1 MHITFHKSNIILSIN
16 ATYFVLRYMNE
27 WHLRDGEVDNRGVLF
42 HKEVVLGESF
52 DAKHEVRRKF
62 GQLEPFEKI
71 LFVGFVLL
79 NVNEMGEHALI
90 FRGVLNILKT

>member
-1 MHITFHKSNIILSIN
+1 MWVKPNRSWYKCSSEL
-16 ATYFVLRYMNE
+16 Y
-27 WHLRDGEVDNRGVLF
+27 LRDGEIDNGRVFL

-52 DAKHEVRRKF
+52 DAEDEVWRQF

-79 NVNEMGEHALI
+79 KANDIEMDA
-90 FRGVLNILKT
+90 